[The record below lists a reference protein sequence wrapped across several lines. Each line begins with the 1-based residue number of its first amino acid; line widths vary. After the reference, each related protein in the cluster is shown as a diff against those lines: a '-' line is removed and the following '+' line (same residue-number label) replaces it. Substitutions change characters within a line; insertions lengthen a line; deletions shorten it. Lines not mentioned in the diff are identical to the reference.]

1 MRAPPKSQPQVP
13 APACLPSPAHAH
25 RIHITLLH
33 FFTPAHSRTLPLF
46 TLQPTL
52 PNCCCST
59 VLSHS
64 LNLSSR
70 HPSLDNTNHH
80 QPIRSPPQS
89 STHKPHQHHHV
100 SAHINRP
107 ARAVLCASNS
117 LIEHQRARTVVK
129 PADPR
134 ALVCLSAR
142 TAFITTSSTY
152 RHANLIVGDLKSSRL
167 RALRGKNWDTRRTAH
182 TNTFL
187 CRA

>member
-1 MRAPPKSQPQVP
+1 MP
-13 APACLPSPAHAH
+13 APACPLPPTPTEF
-25 RIHITLLH
+25 TLHYYTSLLPH
-33 FFTPAHSRTLPLF
+33 TPALHATTNS
-46 TLQPTL
+46 